1 MKTDKDLVGILIID
15 TNSEGLIINCTTKGN
30 LDVTANKFAVGCL
43 MTDTTSSK
51 IYRNSGTSA
60 LPSWEDMTT
69 ISSSEIDPSIIRTA
83 IVSLTSA
90 NIKAMNA
97 TPVTLIAGVTGKTIV
112 IDDICLKMTTT
123 TTGYTG
129 GGAVEFRYTNGSG
142 AKVTADIAST
152 VITAGAGTSY
162 TINKSIVTSLTGVK
176 DAPIVITNASAAF
189 AAGTG
194 TGVIYARYHLI

>member
-1 MKTDKDLVGILIID
+1 
-15 TNSEGLIINCTTKGN
+15 
-30 LDVTANKFAVGCL
+30 
-43 MTDTTSSK
+43 MTDTTSGK

-83 IVSLTSA
+83 VVSLTSA
-90 NIKAMNA
+90 DIKAMSA

-123 TTGYTG
+123 ATGYTG
-129 GGAVEFRYTNGSG
+129 GGAVEFRYTDGSG

-152 VITAGAGTSY
+152 VITAEAGTSY

>member
-15 TNSEGLIINCTTKGN
+15 TNAEGLIINCTTKGN

-83 IVSLTSA
+83 VVSLTSA
-90 NIKAMNA
+90 NIKAMSA

-123 TTGYTG
+123 ATGYTG
-129 GGAVEFRYTNGSG
+129 GGAVEFRYTDGSG

-152 VITAGAGTSY
+152 VITAEAGTSF
-162 TINKSIVTSLTGVK
+162 TINKSITTSLVGVV
-176 DAPIVITNASAAF
+176 DAPIVITNATEAF
-189 AAGTG
+189 ATGTG
-194 TGVIYARYHLI
+194 TGVITCRYHLI